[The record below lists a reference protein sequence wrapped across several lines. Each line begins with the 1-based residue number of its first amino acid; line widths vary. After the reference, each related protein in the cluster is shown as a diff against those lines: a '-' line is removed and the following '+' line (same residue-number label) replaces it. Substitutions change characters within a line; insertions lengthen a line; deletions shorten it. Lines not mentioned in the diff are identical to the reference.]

1 MFEDIQ
7 RSAREMVRMSPLN
20 RVQAEDAMN
29 AALVGLKLFDEPVF
43 AVGDA
48 ADALFARLKEPQV
61 VHPEVML
68 PDDWLPGARR
78 VISYFLPFTQAVKA
92 SNSLDFR
99 FPSDEWL
106 HGRIEGQMFLDHL
119 GAQICAQLSGW
130 GYSALTPSSDARFRY
145 ITPFIS
151 NWSERHAAYICG
163 LGTFSLNKGLITE
176 KGMAGR
182 IGSVVTTCD
191 LPVTLRPY
199 SDLYEYCTICRAC
212 EPNCPVSAIDAAHGM
227 HAAKD
232 HAPCKQFQ
240 DGIKDM
246 PPCGLSGRM
255 RFGCGKCQ
263 VGVPCQDGIPGRK

>member
-1 MFEDIQ
+1 MIETIKI
-7 RSAREMVRMSPLN
+7 SAGEWVRASAVN
-20 RVQAEDAMN
+20 RVQAEDAMRGD
-29 AALVGLKLFDEPVF
+29 LVGLQLFDEPVF

-48 ADALFARLKEPQV
+48 ANPLFERLKEPQV
-61 VHPEVML
+61 VHPEAML
-68 PDDWLPGARR
+68 PKDWLPGARR

-106 HGRIEGQMFLDHL
+106 HGRIEGQMFLDFL
-119 GAQICAQLSGW
+119 GGQISRQLIDRGF
-130 GYSALTPSSDARFRY
+130 SAVVPSSDARFRY

-182 IGSVVTTCD
+182 IGSVITDCE
-191 LPVTLRPY
+191 LPVTRRPY
-199 SDLYEYCTICRAC
+199 SEIYEYCTVCREC
-212 EPNCPVSAIDAAHGM
+212 EPHCPVSAIDAARGM
-227 HAAKD
+227 HSAKD
-232 HAPCKQFQ
+232 HIPCKQFQ
-240 DGIKDM
+240 DEIKAM
-246 PPCGLSGRM
+246 PPRGASRRV

-263 VGVPCQDGIPGRK
+263 VAVPCQDGIPERK